1 MMTKTATHVKRRRA
15 QACRPELQVRPC
27 RTLGA
32 GTGRGLPHLVIGLQP
47 KAGALTP
54 KIPGAM
60 ALLSSPP
67 RMSNPLA
74 VLRYRGYAAYAA
86 ARFCTTLCWQMLSV
100 AVGWQ
105 VYALTRNPLDLGYLG
120 LAQFLPF
127 VLLVLPGGHVAD
139 HADRR
144 LILIVAYG
152 VSAVCAGT
160 LAWFSFT
167 GLPGVWPIFA
177 AMTVFGA
184 GRAFWMPAGQAMT
197 PNLVPVEAFP
207 SAVALNSMLFEAGV
221 IAGPALGGVLYLIG
235 PPVVYC
241 TVVAMLILTVALI
254 ATIRPVRAREAEES
268 SQPAELLDGLRFVLH
283 RRALLGA
290 ISLDLFGVL
299 FGGAAALLPAY
310 ARDVLHVGPAGLG
323 LLRSATGVG
332 ATVTA
337 ILLVV
342 SPIERHVGRW
352 MFAGVALF
360 GASTVVFGL
369 SRSFPVSLLA
379 LTLLGAGDMVSVYIR
394 HVLIQLE
401 TPDAIRGRVSAVAS
415 MFVGASNELGE
426 FESGVMARW
435 LGLVRSVVLGGVATL
450 VVVGSY
456 LKLFPELRLM
466 DRFKR

>member
-1 MMTKTATHVKRRRA
+1 
-15 QACRPELQVRPC
+15 
-27 RTLGA
+27 
-32 GTGRGLPHLVIGLQP
+32 
-47 KAGALTP
+47 
-54 KIPGAM
+54 
-60 ALLSSPP
+60 
-67 RMSNPLA
+67 MSNPLA

-127 VLLVLPGGHVAD
+127 VLLVLPGGYVAD
-139 HADRR
+139 HIDRR
-144 LILIVAYG
+144 RVLMTAYTASG
-152 VSAVCAGT
+152 VCAGV
-160 LAWFSFT
+160 LAWLSLRGSHT
-167 GLPGVWPIFA
+167 VWPIFA
-177 AMTVFGA
+177 IMTIFGA
-184 GRAFWMPAGQAMT
+184 GRAFWMPASQAMT

-221 IAGPALGGVLYLIG
+221 IAGPALGGVLYLVG

-241 TVVAMLILTVALI
+241 AVAGMLVVAVLLIY
-254 ATIRPVRAREAEES
+254 TIRPIRAAVDES
-268 SQPAELLDGLRFVLH
+268 QTTHLLEGLRYVLH

-299 FGGAAALLPAY
+299 FGGATALLPAY

-323 LLRSATGVG
+323 LLRTATGVG

-337 ILLVV
+337 IMLVV
-342 SPIERHVGRW
+342 APIERHVGRW

-360 GASTVVFGL
+360 GVSTVVFGL
-369 SRSFPVSLLA
+369 SHSFVLSLVA
-379 LTLLGAGDMVSVYIR
+379 LVLLGIGDMVSVYIR

-401 TPDAIRGRVSAVAS
+401 TPDAIRGRVSAVGS

-426 FESGVMARW
+426 FESGLTARW
-435 LGLVRSVVLGGVATL
+435 FGLVRAVVLGGVLTL
-450 VVVGSY
+450 VVVGAY
-456 LKLFPELRLM
+456 VKLFPELRLM
-466 DRFKR
+466 DRFRRRAQSGSAS